1 MVDCW
6 YLMTDIA
13 LVGVCA
19 LVLWLVVSRWV
30 DGLFADS
37 IFLLRF
43 GFVAAVWCWWVDFVF
58 ASGSFG
64 CIRGSCA

>member
-37 IFLLRF
+37 IFLL
-43 GFVAAVWCWWVDFVF
+43 
-58 ASGSFG
+58 
-64 CIRGSCA
+64 